1 MRSKIKSCTDCFLHI
16 SYFYLIQHSEFPQA
30 QIQSGEIINR
40 RHFLVEVEFV
50 MLTLKELLALKKSTL
65 ELCKIMKRNQNSLS
79 LRKNVLFSGQ
89 RQACL
94 IIV

>member
-16 SYFYLIQHSEFPQA
+16 SYFYLIQHSEFLQA

-50 MLTLKELLALKKSTL
+50 MLTLKELLALKKAH
-65 ELCKIMKRNQNSLS
+65 LS
-79 LRKNVLFSGQ
+79 SVRL
-89 RQACL
+89 
-94 IIV
+94 